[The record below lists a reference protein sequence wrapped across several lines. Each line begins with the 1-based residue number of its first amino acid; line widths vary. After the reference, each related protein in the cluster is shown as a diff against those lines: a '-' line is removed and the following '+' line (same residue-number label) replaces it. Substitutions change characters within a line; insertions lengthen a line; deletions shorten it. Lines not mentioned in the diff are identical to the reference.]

1 MMRKK
6 IAVIGDFMLDHYYH
20 GEAKRLSPEAPVPV
34 VLVNQEEFLLGGA
47 GNVVKNLKGLGV
59 EVLAFGI
66 VGKDKDGLKIIELLE
81 DEGISIRNLYQSDS
95 HTTTLKSRIL
105 AEGHQIVRL
114 DREKIFQTSLNL
126 QKWFIESFNKIINEI
141 DVLVI
146 SDYGKGLLT
155 DNFTQEL
162 ISLCKLNG
170 VRAIIDPKGKDFAKY
185 RGAYLVTPNK
195 QEAALAT
202 GIEIIDQGSVKLA
215 LEKLREI
222 LENEI
227 QVITLGSNGIA
238 LLKNDEFQIFPALS
252 RDVIDVSGAGDTVI
266 ASLAFQLSFDKSL
279 HEAIIF
285 ANKAASIVVQKSGA
299 AAVTLEEVQELSSK
313 DILSKVYANIED
325 FEKLYSKIRIDKK
338 VVFTNGCFD
347 ILHLGHIEYLK
358 ASKTL
363 GDLLVVGLN
372 SDSSVKSNKGPSRP
386 INNEFD
392 RAKLLS
398 ALEFVD
404 FVVVFNEET
413 PIKLLHKIRPDIL
426 VKGGDYSIESVVG
439 REFASETVLMPFLA
453 GKSTSEIIEKIK
465 GSN

>member
-1 MMRKK
+1 
-6 IAVIGDFMLDHYYH
+6 
-20 GEAKRLSPEAPVPV
+20 
-34 VLVNQEEFLLGGA
+34 
-47 GNVVKNLKGLGV
+47 
-59 EVLAFGI
+59 
-66 VGKDKDGLKIIELLE
+66 
-81 DEGISIRNLYQSDS
+81 
-95 HTTTLKSRIL
+95 
-105 AEGHQIVRL
+105 
-114 DREKIFQTSLNL
+114 
-126 QKWFIESFNKIINEI
+126 
-141 DVLVI
+141 
-146 SDYGKGLLT
+146 
-155 DNFTQEL
+155 
-162 ISLCKLNG
+162 
-170 VRAIIDPKGKDFAKY
+170 
-185 RGAYLVTPNK
+185 
-195 QEAALAT
+195 
-202 GIEIIDQGSVKLA
+202 